1 MATTITPTSHFLD
14 ETKDSGMDLGIAGKN
29 ALVTGGSRGLGRQAA
44 LALARE
50 GVNVA
55 ICARGEDTLNE
66 TADEIRGLGVKVS
79 ASVADLGDAGAAD
92 ALVKTAN
99 SDLGQIDILV
109 NNVGGSMGTSDLLS
123 SSVEDFQNVMDVN
136 LWSAVRLMKLALP
149 SMKERGWGRVINI
162 ASIYGREHG
171 GTAPYMTAK
180 AAMIAATK
188 HAAMTMA
195 SEGVTVNAIA
205 PGSILFPGGSW
216 DRFISNNTPEDVEE
230 FIERNLPA
238 GKFGWPEPIGATVAF
253 LASAHADLIMGAC
266 INVDG
271 GQSHSLF

>member
-1 MATTITPTSHFLD
+1 
-14 ETKDSGMDLGIAGKN
+14 MDLGIKGKN

-55 ICARGEDTLNE
+55 ICARGKDRLDE
-66 TADEIRGLGVKVS
+66 TANELKALGVNVS
-79 ASVADLGDAGAAD
+79 ASVADLGDAAA
-92 ALVKTAN
+92 AEAMYERTAGE
-99 SDLGQIDILV
+99 LGSIDILV

-123 SSVEDFQNVMDVN
+123 SSVDDFQKVMDVN
-136 LWSAVRLMKLALP
+136 LWSAVRLMKQALP
-149 SMKERGWGRVINI
+149 GMKERGWGRVINI
-162 ASIYGREHG
+162 ASIYGREWG

-188 HAAMTMA
+188 SAAMTLA
-195 SEGVTVNAIA
+195 STGVTVNAIA

-216 DRFISNNTPEDVEE
+216 ERFMNNNTPEAVEE
-230 FIERNLPA
+230 FIARNLPA

-253 LASAHADLIMGAC
+253 LASQHADLIMGAC

-271 GQSHSLF
+271 GQSHNLF

>member
-1 MATTITPTSHFLD
+1 
-14 ETKDSGMDLGIAGKN
+14 MDMGISGKN

-55 ICARGEDTLNE
+55 ICARGEDRLNE
-66 TADEIRGLGVKVS
+66 TAGELQDLGVKVS
-79 ASVADLGDAGAAD
+79 ASVADLGKAEDGD
-92 ALVKTAN
+92 RLFETV
-99 SDLGQIDILV
+99 SSELGDLDILV
-109 NNVGGSMGTSDLLS
+109 NNVGGSMGTSDVLNS
-123 SSVEDFQNVMDVN
+123 SMEDFQAVMDVN

-149 SMKERGWGRVINI
+149 GMKERGWGRVINI

-195 SEGVTVNAIA
+195 GEGVTVNAIA

-216 DRFISNNTPEDVEE
+216 DRFMNNNTPEEVEE

-253 LASAHADLIMGAC
+253 LASAHADLILGAC